1 MGGRPVMDHVIER
14 MRVAECAD
22 IRVVTRPEKRDVQ
35 ARAAELGAAVVL
47 GRPRSVSD
55 SLLLGVEDLD
65 AGDVVVLGF
74 PDTLWEPRDGFVRIV
89 DALGPEVDVVL
100 GVFHSPEPE
109 RSDVVDLDPDGR
121 VVAVSV
127 KPAEPR
133 SELVWGIAAARVAA
147 LGALRV
153 VSEPGQ
159 LFDALARAGKVA
171 AVQLEGEMV
180 DIGTRAALEGALARF
195 R

>member
-1 MGGRPVMDHVIER
+1 MGGRPVMDHLIER
-14 MRVAECAD
+14 MRVAECAE

-47 GRPRSVSD
+47 GRPASVSQ
-55 SLLLGVEDLD
+55 SLLLGIEDLD
-65 AGDVVVLGF
+65 PDDVAIVGF
-74 PDTLWEPRDGFVRIV
+74 PDTLWEPRDGFVRIIG
-89 DALGPEVDVVL
+89 ALDPDVDVVL
-100 GVFHSPEPE
+100 GVFGSAEPE
-109 RSDVVDLDPDGR
+109 RSDVVELGPDGR

-147 LGALRV
+147 LGALAGV
-153 VSEPGQ
+153 AEPGH

-171 AVQLEGEMV
+171 GVQLAGEMF
-180 DIGTRAALEGALARF
+180 DIGTRAALEGVLARF
-195 R
+195 P